1 MKCKRCAGLLN
12 RERASG
18 VMDGI
23 GDNES
28 WGWRCVNCGEIV
40 DQVILANRRHMELAA
55 AGLSKTEEHFIAA

>member
-18 VMDGI
+18 VTDGK
-23 GDNES
+23 DNNES

-40 DQVILANRRHMELAA
+40 DLVILANRRRMDLAA
-55 AGLSKTEEHFIAA
+55 AGLPEAHKHPIAA